1 MKNSKKTLKLGFVG
15 GSYQS
20 AVGYAHFVAARMDNL
35 WQIHAGAFSRNEEE
49 NRKTGQEYGV
59 TEKHL
64 YKTLSEMLKS
74 EKDNLDA
81 VVLLT
86 PTPLHYSMILECA
99 RQNMPVISEKALCET
114 SEQAKA
120 IKIALDKSNAYLS
133 VVYNYSGYP
142 MLRESRKLVQNGDI
156 GDVIHFQ
163 AEMPQEGFLRTD
175 KFGKRPKPQDWRV
188 NDGHIPTLH
197 LDLAVHL
204 HELIY
209 YITGLSPIEVIAD
222 QSSYGFFD
230 VIDNTTCLTR
240 YTNNVQG
247 QFWFSKAAIGQRN
260 GLKLRIYGTKGSIEW
275 LQENPEELSVS
286 YSDGRKTTI
295 DRASNVQ
302 VADARRYTRFKA
314 GHPAGFNEALANL
327 YVDFHQSI
335 IDYQNNITYDSGEVF
350 GVDLALEG
358 MLWLEALQKSM
369 TSRKWE
375 KINE

>member
-1 MKNSKKTLKLGFVG
+1 
-15 GSYQS
+15 
-20 AVGYAHFVAARMDNL
+20 
-35 WQIHAGAFSRNEEE
+35 
-49 NRKTGQEYGV
+49 
-59 TEKHL
+59 
-64 YKTLSEMLKS
+64 MLKN

-99 RQNMPVISEKALCET
+99 RQHMPVISEKALCET
-114 SEQAKA
+114 VEQAKN
-120 IKIALDKSNAYLS
+120 IKTVIDESNSYLS

-142 MLRESRKLVQNGDI
+142 MLRESKKLVQNGDI

-163 AEMPQEGFLRTD
+163 AEMPQEGFLRID
-175 KFGKRPKPQDWRV
+175 KLGKRPKPQDWRV
-188 NDGHIPTLH
+188 NDGRIPTLH

-230 VIDNTTCLTR
+230 VVDNTTCLTR

-247 QFWFSKAAIGQRN
+247 QFWFSKAAIGHRN
-260 GLKLRIYGTKGSIEW
+260 GLKLRIYGTEGSIEW
-275 LQENPEELSVS
+275 YQGNPEELSVS
-286 YSDGRKTTI
+286 YSDGRKVMI
-295 DRASNVQ
+295 DRASFVH
-302 VADARRYTRFKA
+302 VADDNRYSRFKA

-327 YVDFHQSI
+327 YADFHHSI
-335 IDYQNNITYDSGEVF
+335 INYQKNITSDSSEVF

-358 MLWLEALQKSM
+358 MLWLEAMQKSI
-369 TSRKWE
+369 TSHKWE

>member
-15 GSYQS
+15 GSYKS

-35 WQIHAGAFSRNEEE
+35 WQIHAGVFSRDEEE
-49 NRKTGQEYGV
+49 NRKTAQEYGV
-59 TEKHL
+59 SETHL
-64 YKTLSEMLKS
+64 YKTLSEMLKN

-99 RQNMPVISEKALCET
+99 RQHMPVISEKALCET
-114 SEQAKA
+114 VEQAKN
-120 IKIALDKSNAYLS
+120 IKTVIDESNSYLS

-142 MLRESRKLVQNGDI
+142 MLRESKKLVQNGDI
-156 GDVIHFQ
+156 GDVIHFH

-175 KFGKRPKPQDWRV
+175 KFGKPPKPQDWRV
-188 NDGHIPTLH
+188 HDGYIPTLH

-209 YITGLSPIEVIAD
+209 YITGLSPKEVIAD

-247 QFWFSKAAIGQRN
+247 QFWFSKTAIGHRN

-275 LQENPEELSVS
+275 LQGNPEELLVS
-286 YSDGRKTTI
+286 YSDGTKTTI
-295 DRASNVQ
+295 DRASYVH
-302 VADARRYTRFKA
+302 VADASRYSRFKA

-327 YVDFHQSI
+327 YVDFHQSV
-335 IDYQNNITYDSGEVF
+335 IDHQKNIASDSSEVF

-358 MLWLEALQKSM
+358 MLWLEAMQKSM